1 VQSEGLDW
9 MAPTSEASR
18 DDPAFALVVPVWNTD
33 PDHLTAMVASVRAQ
47 RHRAWTMVLADDAS
61 TRGDTIHVLDALGAD
76 PRIRVVRLE
85 RNSGIVAATS
95 AALMHADAEWV
106 AFADHDDLLHPDAL
120 TDVARLVR
128 EAPELEF
135 VYTDSDRVGAND
147 QTLDTSYKS
156 AWSPDLLR
164 STNCIVHLC
173 CYRRSLVERLGGL
186 REGFDGSQ
194 DYDLLLRVGDA
205 VDSAH
210 IGHVARPRYHWRAA
224 GRSVAADPAA
234 KLWAYDAA
242 VRALTES
249 LRRRGLRGRVDRH
262 DVLGWYHTRYEIP
275 TGMRATIIVFGEEGS
290 ARQRTRAALAGPV
303 GAHTAVAEV
312 VEVQRADEAVARAA
326 SLETELV
333 AFVCAGVIPSEG
345 WLDALA
351 EHAARAEVGIV
362 GCTVVDDASVPAFGL
377 VVGGTQG
384 VRPATPDVNPGD
396 FAWSGRVVRNLSA
409 VPLLVAATR
418 PAVLRTSGWD
428 ADLDG
433 DALAADL
440 GLRIRARGLHV
451 VTTPHANA
459 VQLRRHVTHAS
470 TDSIRRFRARWDLGV
485 AGDPFVNPNLAWC
498 PDGDQVRSAN
508 RMTRMFNQLADRF
521 RTSDR

>member
-9 MAPTSEASR
+9 MAPMSEARR
-18 DDPAFALVVPVWNTD
+18 DDPAFTVVVPVWNTD
-33 PDHLTAMVASVRAQ
+33 PNYLTALVASVRAQ
-47 RHRAWTMVLADDAS
+47 RHRQWTMVLTDDAS
-61 TRGDTIHVLDALGAD
+61 TRGHTLDVLDGLRAD
-76 PRIRVVRLE
+76 PQIRVVRLD
-85 RNSGIVAATS
+85 RNSGIVAATA
-95 AALMHADAEWV
+95 AALAYADGEWI

-120 TDVARLVR
+120 ADVARLVR

-135 VYTDSDRVGAND
+135 VYTDSDRMGEVR
-147 QTLDTSYKS
+147 DTSYKS

-173 CYRRSLVERLGGL
+173 CYRRSLLERLGGL

-194 DYDLLLRVGDA
+194 DYDLLLRVADA
-205 VDSAH
+205 VDGTH

-224 GRSVAADPAA
+224 AGSVAADPAA

-242 VRALTES
+242 VRALTDS

-262 DVLGWYHTRYEIP
+262 EVLGWYHTRYEIP
-275 TGMRATIIVFGEEGS
+275 EEMRATIIVFGEEGG
-290 ARQRTRAALAGPV
+290 ARQRTRSALAGPT
-303 GAHTAVAEV
+303 GPCTTVAEV
-312 VEVQRADEAVARAA
+312 VEVQRADEALARAA
-326 SLETELV
+326 NSESELV
-333 AFVCAGVIPSEG
+333 AFVCAGVIPSAD

-362 GCTVVDDASVPAFGL
+362 GGTVVDNASVPAFGL
-377 VVGGTQG
+377 VIGGAQG

-396 FAWSGRVVRNLSA
+396 FSWSGRVVRNLSA

-418 PAVLRTSGWD
+418 PEVLRTCGWD

-451 VTTPHANA
+451 VMTPHAHA
-459 VQLRRHVTHAS
+459 VQFGRHAAHAS
-470 TDSIRRFRARWDLGV
+470 TDSMRRLRARWDLGV
-485 AGDPFVNPNLAWC
+485 AGDPFVNPNVA
-498 PDGDQVRSAN
+498 PPRDGDRERSVN

-521 RTSDR
+521 RTGDR